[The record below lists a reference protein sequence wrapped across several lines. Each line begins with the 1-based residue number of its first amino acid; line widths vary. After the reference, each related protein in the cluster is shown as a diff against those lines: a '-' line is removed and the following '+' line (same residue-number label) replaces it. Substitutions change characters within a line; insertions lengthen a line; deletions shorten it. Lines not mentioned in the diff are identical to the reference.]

1 MDLAQ
6 LRSDWD
12 RIKSGDGGHCPVCDR
27 WGKIYP
33 RGINRTMAR
42 SLIWLAAK
50 SGEGNWVDVPN
61 TAPAWILRSNQL
73 PTLRWWDMVER
84 NDTDKSSENKHS
96 GMWRV
101 TTYGKLFAENK
112 IDAPDK
118 VFTYNGEVVGRSINM
133 TKITSCFEYDFDYDE
148 VFHSFNSFIS
158 RQP

>member
-12 RIKSGDGGHCPVCDR
+12 RTKSGDGGHCPVCDR

-50 SGEGNWVDVPN
+50 SGDGNWVDVPN

-84 NDTDKSSENKHS
+84 NDTEKSPENKHS

-101 TTYGKLFAENK
+101 TAFGSCSQRIKLTLQTRCLHTMEMWL
-112 IDAPDK
+112 
-118 VFTYNGEVVGRSINM
+118 GEAL
-133 TKITSCFEYDFDYDE
+133 T
-148 VFHSFNSFIS
+148 
-158 RQP
+158 